1 MVKDRRLTLYTFE
14 SFMESL
20 ELPNRSKRGKS
31 SRQKKIETSRKVSL
45 ITLEKDDRQTVERF
59 YLYRHRFQVTLILL
73 VFLCMLKDLMNY
85 KVLIDKQHPSPLENS
100 FFCKLWRCIATSIRK
115 AYSRW
120 RTRRSLDQLF
130 GSNLRKEKDLHPNG
144 TPQQQETKT
153 NPLVTYLF
161 RILLLRSFGNTVKTS
176 TFLSLNSNISVT
188 FSMISLNR
196 CL

>member
-1 MVKDRRLTLYTFE
+1 
-14 SFMESL
+14 
-20 ELPNRSKRGKS
+20 
-31 SRQKKIETSRKVSL
+31 
-45 ITLEKDDRQTVERF
+45 
-59 YLYRHRFQVTLILL
+59 
-73 VFLCMLKDLMNY
+73 MNY
-85 KVLIDKQHPSPLENS
+85 EVLFDKQHPPRWKIDFRN
-100 FFCKLWRCIATSIRK
+100 LWRCIATSIRE

-161 RILLLRSFGNTVKTS
+161 RILLLRSFGNTLKMS
-176 TFLSLNSNISVT
+176 TLFLSLNSNISVA